1 MSNSVDEAVFNYFSL
16 LLSEPGEESVTADKP
31 EVKGEQAI
39 AQNGQMR
46 GPAPAVKRQP
56 LTEQSKPRPV
66 VTQATPTPLNKLAL
80 EQIGRAHV

>member
-56 LTEQSKPRPV
+56 LTEQSKPR
-66 VTQATPTPLNKLAL
+66 
-80 EQIGRAHV
+80 QIGRAHV